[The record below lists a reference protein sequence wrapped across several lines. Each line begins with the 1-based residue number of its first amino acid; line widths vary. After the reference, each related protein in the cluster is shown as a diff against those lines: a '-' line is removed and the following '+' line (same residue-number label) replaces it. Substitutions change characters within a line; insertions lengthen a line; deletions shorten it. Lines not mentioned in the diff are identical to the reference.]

1 MNRPWPSS
9 FWAWAQTRTTP
20 AARGTPLCTVLASR
34 DREGINLYL
43 FEFIREI
50 DLDVLFFKN
59 RILAKM
65 LERGGDL
72 ERPDCWG
79 RTPVWVEANR
89 FSLFFSPKL
98 VMGEI
103 RGRSTAQF
111 EKENC
116 FYRHDSHILAGE
128 KMEVAAASLSLFSLS
143 LLRNYFFPFFWEIR
157 QGSKLPF
164 VCVQKSPLPLRIL
177 FLFAKD
183 EFAKKRYF
191 PFLPS
196 LEPVRI
202 FTPLTG
208 VTLKLSSHRKL
219 K

>member
-164 VCVQKSPLPLRIL
+164 VCAKIPSHCEFFFVRQRWLCEKKILP
-177 FLFAKD
+177 FF
-183 EFAKKRYF
+183 F
-191 PFLPS
+191 S

-202 FTPLTG
+202 FIPPTG